1 MGLLS
6 RIRSAASTARALATD
21 ARQAARDLGAV
32 AAEVARDA
40 AREAAR
46 DLADRAAKA
55 GPRVAER
62 AAPTI
67 ERAAAAVQDL
77 APRAARELRAV
88 AKAARPA
95 PPPPPPRPAPAPK
108 QAKSAKP
115 EPAPEKA
122 PPPQKPSKASK
133 HRKGSAARSIVE
145 ANERRKAAQGAG
157 KVVGKKP
164 AQGQSLLRRNGW
176 VRFGPD
182 RNAYIT
188 REDLAMVN
196 AIGAQAEL
204 VAWLGRHA
212 QPGMTTLN
220 AYQIAGSARW
230 AEIWQPVVLGYDRAK
245 REWDVAGQAVTGT
258 ADEAN
263 ANGRALAE
271 RYRVAGRAPR
281 HPLNRFSAFVTIWL
295 PARVGK

>member
-6 RIRSAASTARALATD
+6 RIKNAASTARALATD
-21 ARQAARDLGAV
+21 ARQAARDLGTA
-32 AAEVARDA
+32 AAEIAKDA
-40 AREAAR
+40 AKEAAR

-95 PPPPPPRPAPAPK
+95 PPAPKPRKAAPPPAPAPAPK
-108 QAKSAKP
+108 AEP
-115 EPAPEKA
+115 PPPAP
-122 PPPQKPSKASK
+122 KPSKAKK
-133 HRKGSAARSIVE
+133 HRKGSAARAIVE
-145 ANERRKAAQGAG
+145 ANEKRKAGKAAG

-164 AQGQSLLRRNGW
+164 KQGASLLRKNGW

-188 REDLAMVN
+188 REDLALVN
-196 AIGAQAEL
+196 AIEAQAEL
-204 VAWLGRHA
+204 VRWLGEHA
-212 QPGMTTLN
+212 RPGMTTLN

-230 AEIWQPVVLGYDRAK
+230 AEIWQPVVLG
-245 REWDVAGQAVTGT
+245 WDSRLRQWAVAGQAVTGT
-258 ADEAN
+258 DTEAN
-263 ANGRALAE
+263 ANGRALSE
-271 RYRVAGRAPR
+271 RYRVASRAAR

-295 PARVGK
+295 PARVK